1 MDDACVC
8 MKLHGPGL
16 HPSCF
21 GQFWLFEGTSPEA
34 LSEIA
39 SQFLRRQLA
48 AGEDLFRQGE
58 PAESMYLL
66 KQGLVKLWRIS
77 PEGRVVTLAIRKS
90 GDFLGEAVLIET
102 GEYPVTATCLEPTL
116 ACGMDRGNFEALV
129 TKYPPLALAVIR
141 NLSRQIQHLS
151 SNLDALAEPTLG
163 DRLYK
168 LLANV
173 AQEVGTRVP
182 GGWTIAHPLTH
193 EEIAFLVG
201 AHRVSVT
208 RTLGKLRSGGKIR
221 ISGKILFV
229 SDASEE

>member
-8 MKLHGPGL
+8 TKLHGPGL
-16 HPSCF
+16 HPHCF
-21 GQFWLFEGTSPEA
+21 GQFWLFDGTSPEA
-34 LSEIA
+34 LNEIA

-58 PAESMYLL
+58 PAESMYLI

-77 PEGRVVTLAIRKS
+77 PEGRVITLAIRKA

-116 ACGMDRGNFEALV
+116 TCGMDRKHFEALV
-129 TKYPPLALAVIR
+129 TKYPPMALAVIR

-151 SNLDALAEPTLG
+151 SNLDALAEPTLD

-173 AQEVGTRVP
+173 AHEVGIRAP
-182 GGWTIAHPLTH
+182 GGWTIAYPLTH
-193 EEIAFLVG
+193 EEMAFLVG

-208 RTLGKLRSGGKIR
+208 RTLGKLRSAGKIR
-221 ISGKILFV
+221 SSGKHLFV
-229 SDASEE
+229 SDVANE